1 MYQWMLL
8 HYKGRAAGG
17 GIGTGDSGGVT
28 VYPSLS
34 LVPHGA
40 NSEHLPAV
48 GPAGWTETRG
58 WGLDDKKP
66 GVQAGAGDVRG
77 LQDQVRV
84 GVGHARGWV
93 MGIPRLRRVQRP
105 LGPCRWPPCWKRA
118 LVLLQLPDSQGKPEV
133 RVFMGKLPREMQRKK
148 HFSVRGQ
155 RWRRLGNP
163 RGRGE
168 GGAAGPPGAGT
179 RCGRRAAAS
188 AKANQEGTDCGLR
201 VTRPEVVQGYSRQ

>member
-1 MYQWMLL
+1 MYPP
-8 HYKGRAAGG
+8 
-17 GIGTGDSGGVT
+17 
-28 VYPSLS
+28 PSL
-34 LVPHGA
+34 VAHWA

-48 GPAGWTETRG
+48 GPAGWTEIRG

-84 GVGHARGWV
+84 GVGHARGWA

-105 LGPCRWPPCWKRA
+105 LGPCRWPPCWTRA
-118 LVLLQLPDSQGKPEV
+118 LVLPELPDSRGKPEV

-163 RGRGE
+163 RGWGE

-179 RCGRRAAAS
+179 RCGGRRAAAS